1 MRPPDPQPDVLAG
14 DLILRPWCLQDA
26 PQIVRAFRDPEIRK
40 SEKHPPTTDFDAE
53 QWMSRWHRGWHGA
66 NCAGWAIVG
75 ITDRTNVVGMVALR
89 DLYLHDGVAE
99 CSYWVVADHRGRGID
114 PQALR
119 ALCDWAF
126 NALGLHRMELIHSV
140 RNVRSCRVAA
150 KAGFGPEGI
159 ERSLHR
165 YGDDIHDMHLHARV
179 KPAQLRAT
187 LKDRALMDVSSHP
200 WLCTGASVLS
210 AVMAFLAAE
219 SRIALALPLI
229 VIAAVAAARFTT
241 VHEARP
247 KPAHRRRA
255 HPGSE
260 DTERPVMSG

>member
-140 RNVRSCRVAA
+140 GNVQSCRVAA

-165 YGDDIHDMHLHARV
+165 YGDDIHDAPARASQAGSAAGDIQRPRPHGCLQSSVAMHRRV
-179 KPAQLRAT
+179 GAECRHGLPRGRKP
-187 LKDRALMDVSSHP
+187 DRAR
-200 WLCTGASVLS
+200 ASLDRDRCGRGRQVHDGPRGTAETRPS
-210 AVMAFLAAE
+210 A
-219 SRIALALPLI
+219 SRAPTPDPRTPS
-229 VIAAVAAARFTT
+229 VQ
-241 VHEARP
+241 
-247 KPAHRRRA
+247 
-255 HPGSE
+255 
-260 DTERPVMSG
+260 